1 MVKLR
6 SLRYQF
12 IFIIVTITVVLTLIM
27 GMMNIRSINIYSTEV
42 ANTGLNWQTQKTAGG
57 LNRLMIRTQDAVD
70 FVAGTIQ
77 QDFTTI
83 SQVQDPDFREDRK
96 ERIRRRFEAA
106 AATMP
111 IIDGFYIH
119 FNEDLIQASDG
130 FWYKRKNDQPGFEEQ
145 PFSHPRK
152 SSNPMLEEKYRW
164 YYDPL
169 ESLSPQW
176 IPPYRNREGGP
187 LLISYVKPVFVNRRC
202 VALVGIDIRMVTLV
216 DQVKNVRI
224 YDSGYALLFSDTGV
238 LYYHPNYAKGTQIT
252 TLKDFGLDHSP
263 DVFRQ
268 HDTGSH
274 TIPVSHQGIKK
285 QLAFTTLA
293 NGMKLGVVA
302 PGNEIYAFQEEAI
315 YRAFFLL
322 LLFAIFTS
330 AIAIHLANRILR
342 PLEEINEAA
351 SRMGRGNYDVPIQES
366 SRDEIGLLAKNMN
379 KTMDLMKIMVRD
391 LKTEAF
397 QDRLTRVKNVSAF
410 EKKIQELNQQIRDP
424 ESQPVFGVVMVDLNG
439 LKGVNDTY
447 GHEKGN
453 QVLQLTAKAI
463 CVLYQHSPVYR
474 IGGDEFVVLVQ
485 NDDYANREALWQE
498 LLPYLRERDYTLE
511 KPWEEIAFSAG
522 HAEYQP
528 GTDHSFEEVF
538 RRADAAM
545 YQLKRSIEGDAA
557 R

>member
-1 MVKLR
+1 MAKLR

-42 ANTGLNWQTQKTAGG
+42 ANTGLNWQTQKTAGS
-57 LNRLMIRTQDAVD
+57 LNRMLIKTQDAVD
-70 FVAGTIQ
+70 FVAGTVQ

-106 AATMP
+106 AATTP

-130 FWYKRKNDQPGFEEQ
+130 FWYKRKNDQPVFEEK

-152 SSNPMLEEKYRW
+152 SSNPMLEEMYRW

-202 VALVGIDIRMVTLV
+202 VALVGIDIRMVNLV

-268 HDTGSH
+268 HDTGSR
-274 TIPVSHQGIKK
+274 TIPVSYQGKKK

-302 PGNEIYAFQEEAI
+302 PGNEIYAFQKEAI

-322 LLFAIFTS
+322 LLFAIITS
-330 AIAIHLANRILR
+330 AIAIYLANRILR

-351 SRMGRGNYDVPIQES
+351 SRMGRGNYDIPIQES

-397 QDRLTRVKNVSAF
+397 QDKLTGVKNVSAF
-410 EKKIQELNQQIRDP
+410 EKQVLELNREISDP
-424 ESQPVFGVVMVDLNG
+424 LNHLAFGLVMVDLNG

-453 QVLQLTAKAI
+453 VVIQLTSKTI
-463 CVLYQHSPVYR
+463 CNLYQHSPVYR
-474 IGGDEFVVLVQ
+474 IGGDEFLVLLRHG
-485 NDDYANREALWQE
+485 DYANREALWQQ
-498 LLPYLRERDYTLE
+498 LLPYLRKRDYTLKE
-511 KPWEEIAFSAG
+511 PWEQISFSAG
-522 HAEYQP
+522 HAEYMP
-528 GTDHSFEEVF
+528 GTDTSFEEVF
-538 RRADAAM
+538 RRADESM

>member
-42 ANTGLNWQTQKTAGG
+42 ANTGLNWQTQKTAGS
-57 LNRLMIRTQDAVD
+57 LNRMLIKTQDAVD
-70 FVAGTIQ
+70 FMANTVQ

-83 SQVQDPDFREDRK
+83 SQVQDPDCRESRK
-96 ERIRRRFEAA
+96 DHIRRRFEAA
-106 AATMP
+106 VKTIP
-111 IIDGFYIH
+111 LIDGFYIH

-130 FWYKRKNDQPGFEEQ
+130 FWFERQTDWPLFQEK
-145 PFSHPRK
+145 PFSHPQK
-152 SSNPMLEEKYRW
+152 SADPVLQERYLW
-164 YYDPL
+164 YYSPL
-169 ESLSPQW
+169 ESRSPQW

-187 LLISYVKPVFVNRRC
+187 LIISYVKPVFVNRQC
-202 VALVGIDIRMVTLV
+202 VALVGIDIQMVNLV

-268 HDTGSH
+268 HDTGSR
-274 TIPVSHQGIKK
+274 TIPVSYQGKKK

-302 PGNEIYAFQEEAI
+302 PGNEIYAFQKEAI

-322 LLFAIFTS
+322 LLFAIITS
-330 AIAIHLANRILR
+330 AIAIYLANRILR

-351 SRMGRGNYDVPIQES
+351 SRMGRGNYDVPIKES
-366 SRDEIGLLAKNMN
+366 SRDEIGILAKNMN
-379 KTMDLMKIMVRD
+379 RTMDLMKIMVRD

-397 QDRLTRVKNVSAF
+397 QDKLTGVKNVSAF
-410 EKKIQELNQQIRDP
+410 EKQVLELNREISDP
-424 ESQPVFGVVMVDLNG
+424 LNQLAFGVVMVDLNG

-453 QVLQLTAKAI
+453 VVIQLTSKTI
-463 CVLYQHSPVYR
+463 CQLYQHSPVYR
-474 IGGDEFVVLVQ
+474 IGGDEFLVLLRHG
-485 NDDYANREALWQE
+485 DYANREALWQQ
-498 LLPYLRERDYTLE
+498 LLPYLRKRDYTLE
-511 KPWEEIAFSAG
+511 KPWEQISFSAG
-522 HAEYQP
+522 HAEYLA
-528 GTDHSFEEVF
+528 GTDTSFEEVF
-538 RRADAAM
+538 RRADEAM